1 MSNTVK
7 IVSVNCQG
15 LSDPRKR
22 RDVFHYLRQKSYSI
36 YLLQDTHFDPK
47 MENCIRAEWGY
58 KSYFA
63 SYNSNS
69 RGVAILFVTVTIMDS
84 DFLIVSLYGP
94 NRDDPEFY
102 AELEER
108 INDVGFENI
117 IIGGDWNLVLDYT
130 LDYYNYKHHN
140 NIKAQEQVDSL
151 MINLDLLDIWRELY
165 PEMRRYTW
173 RRNTPL
179 QQSRLDF
186 FLISDL
192 LSTFVT
198 NADIKA
204 GYRTDH
210 SMITLTLTL
219 GKESKNKLLW
229 KFNNSLLK
237 DKLFAEEINDVI
249 KAVVEEYAAL
259 PYIREQLSK
268 IPKCDI
274 QFVISDQL
282 FLDVLLMKIRSKTI
296 SYAAMKK
303 RLDEKKGKR
312 FRKQYSKFRS

>member
-1 MSNTVK
+1 
-7 IVSVNCQG
+7 
-15 LSDPRKR
+15 
-22 RDVFHYLRQKSYSI
+22 
-36 YLLQDTHFDPK
+36 
-47 MENCIRAEWGY
+47 
-58 KSYFA
+58 
-63 SYNSNS
+63 
-69 RGVAILFVTVTIMDS
+69 
-84 DFLIVSLYGP
+84 
-94 NRDDPEFY
+94 
-102 AELEER
+102 
-108 INDVGFENI
+108 
-117 IIGGDWNLVLDYT
+117 
-130 LDYYNYKHHN
+130 
-140 NIKAQEQVDSL
+140 
-151 MINLDLLDIWRELY
+151 MINIDLLDIWRELY

-173 RRNTPL
+173 RQNTPL

-192 LSTFVT
+192 LSTF
-198 NADIKA
+198 DIKA

-249 KAVVEEYAAL
+249 KAVAEEYAAL

-282 FLDVLLMKIRSKTI
+282 FLNVLLMKIRSKTI

-303 RLDEKKGKR
+303 HLDEKKK
-312 FRKQYSKFRS
+312 KKKI

>member
-1 MSNTVK
+1 MCKKNKKQKT
-7 IVSVNCQG
+7 SVN
-15 LSDPRKR
+15 
-22 RDVFHYLRQKSYSI
+22 
-36 YLLQDTHFDPK
+36 
-47 MENCIRAEWGY
+47 
-58 KSYFA
+58 
-63 SYNSNS
+63 
-69 RGVAILFVTVTIMDS
+69 
-84 DFLIVSLYGP
+84 
-94 NRDDPEFY
+94 
-102 AELEER
+102 
-108 INDVGFENI
+108 
-117 IIGGDWNLVLDYT
+117 
-130 LDYYNYKHHN
+130 
-140 NIKAQEQVDSL
+140 
-151 MINLDLLDIWRELY
+151 
-165 PEMRRYTW
+165 TW

-179 QQSRLDF
+179 QQSRLDFF

-249 KAVVEEYAAL
+249 KTVAEEYAAL

-274 QFVISDQL
+274 EFVISDQL

-303 RLDEKKGKR
+303 RLDEKKEKDLENSIQSLEAKIVLTENEKR
-312 FRKQYSKFRS
+312 